1 MKKLSLF
8 ILLLV
13 SFSAFQCDDEI
24 PSDACIDPEKI
35 KVGACTKD
43 YSPVCGCDS
52 KTYGNSCAADLAGV
66 KSWTL
71 GACK

>member
-1 MKKLSLF
+1 
-8 ILLLV
+8 V

-35 KVGACTKD
+35 RVGACTKD

-66 KSWTL
+66 R
-71 GACK
+71 